1 MRCGVK
7 LMLLWTLIL
16 SVLMVGCVLAWAEKP
31 TACTITVEPGQSI
44 QATIDAA
51 PEGAVICLAK
61 GKWEETIRIRKSL
74 ILRGE
79 GAGYS
84 VIHGT
89 KEDQPVVWVS
99 APVGEKDVHV
109 VIDKVTVTG
118 TWGWKTDGIVVDG
131 SAQATITYSTI
142 ERNGRAGIY
151 IGNSAQATI
160 ENSTIAGNRWAGI
173 WIWHSARATITNSTI
188 HGNQHDGIYI
198 WCSAQ
203 ATITGSTV
211 KRNEGD
217 GIYILDSA
225 QAIITDSIIEG
236 NEWDGIDI
244 WGTARA
250 TIEDCTIKGHDDGI
264 WIWSRGQATI
274 TNSTITGNVVGI
286 SLQNSA
292 KATIEDNKI
301 TGNERYGVALTNEPF
316 AGYVTGKGNTIPGP
330 DKPDGNQEGAVYPDR
345 LDFLIAKESE

>member
-1 MRCGVK
+1 MRRGVK
-7 LMLLWTLIL
+7 LVLLWTLIL

-74 ILRGE
+74 TLRGE
-79 GAGYS
+79 GAGRS

-89 KEDQPVVWVS
+89 KEDQSVVSIS
-99 APVGEKDVHV
+99 ALVGEKDVHV

-118 TWGWKTDGIVVDG
+118 TWGWKTDGIVIDG
-131 SAQATITYSTI
+131 SAQATITDSTI
-142 ERNGRAGIY
+142 EANGRAGIY
-151 IGNSAQATI
+151 MGNSAQATI

-173 WIWHSARATITNSTI
+173 WIWHSARATITDSTI
-188 HGNQHDGIYI
+188 EGNQHDGIYI

-211 KRNEGD
+211 KSNEGD

-225 QAIITDSIIEG
+225 QAIITDSIIEE

-244 WGTARA
+244 WGTAHA

-264 WIWSRGQATI
+264 WIWSHGQATI
-274 TNSTITGNVVGI
+274 TNSTITRNVVGI
-286 SLQNSA
+286 SMRDSA
-292 KATIEDNKI
+292 RATIEDNAI
-301 TGNERYGVALTNEPF
+301 MGNERYGVALTNEPF
-316 AGYVTGKGNTIPGP
+316 AGYVTGRGNTIPGP
-330 DKPDGNQEGAVYPDR
+330 DKRDGNQEGAVCPNE
-345 LDFLIAKESE
+345 LNFLMTKKSE